1 MTTPLTALSDK
12 RREWYEVARC
22 ALSDSLLLKSWS
34 EYLKEALG
42 EGVLVS

>member
-1 MTTPLTALSDK
+1 MTTPLTAFSDK

-22 ALSDSLLLKSWS
+22 ALSDSLVLKSWS